1 MRLKKALGAKS
12 ATLASEKPF
21 LGREMAIL
29 RRNPRF
35 QGWEGFGRGN
45 AHFSAQSCGSGNA
58 TVRRL
63 EKLRLGPGSA
73 TLRLKRP
80 VLGLGRLRPA
90 SKPAISRLEKK
101 KTAFGDKRASFGVN
115 NPRVGAK
122 PLEFGLKTFS
132 LGAEKPHSGAKPAAG
147 GTPRFGGRK
156 GNFGAKPLVLAE
168 KSGCYLKRGTGGGGA
183 KPLFWGQNPLFR
195 GRSICKEAGHKNRAI
210 SAFKISSVE
219 GFERKLLF
227 WDLIRRFW
235 GFNALLSL
243 QGENS

>member
-1 MRLKKALGAKS
+1 
-12 ATLASEKPF
+12 
-21 LGREMAIL
+21 MAIL
-29 RRNPRF
+29 RRNARF
-35 QGWEGFGRGN
+35 RGWEGFGRGN

-58 TVRRL
+58 TARRL

-101 KTAFGDKRASFGVN
+101 KNAFGDKRGSFGVN
-115 NPRVGAK
+115 NPRLGAK

-147 GTPRFGGRK
+147 GTPRFRGRK

-168 KSGCYLKRGTGGGGA
+168 KSGCYLKRGTGGGGGKTPFLGPEPA
-183 KPLFWGQNPLFR
+183 VQGKKHLQR
-195 GRSICKEAGHKNRAI
+195 GGTQKYGD
-210 SAFKISSVE
+210 F
-219 GFERKLLF
+219 GF
-227 WDLIRRFW
+227 
-235 GFNALLSL
+235 
-243 QGENS
+243 